1 MAIENHLTK
10 NNHSAP
16 DPSSSSSIGPSSPLQ
31 KKAISAS
38 DTTTPTVP
46 ENAPEHCPGI
56 ESELAGSSTTCNG
69 CENQSIC
76 KSFSTNVNSSQQKQ
90 DDLNDL
96 KKINERFRNVK
107 HKILVLSGK
116 GGVGKSTFTCGLGWA
131 FSGDGDNTAL
141 LDIDITG
148 PSLPM
153 MLGLSPDVHRLHSTS
168 TGWSPLYVSETL
180 SAMSIGFM
188 LPSTDSAVI
197 WRGPK
202 KNGMIKQFLK
212 DVDWCST
219 EDEEEELGREETAKE
234 NGKENREE
242 GIEYMIIDTPPGTTD
257 EHLSIVSYLKQT
269 GITGA
274 IILTTPQEVSIQDVR
289 RIISFCKKTQVKI
302 LGLVENMS
310 GFICPNCN
318 GASEIFLPTTGGAD
332 RLCRDEGLELLGKIP
347 LDPKIGKGSDLG
359 VDWLNSHP
367 DSLATKAYYDIVDK
381 VKLKIQKSSS

>member
-1 MAIENHLTK
+1 MTFEIHPA
-10 NNHSAP
+10 
-16 DPSSSSSIGPSSPLQ
+16 SSEATALI
-31 KKAISAS
+31 KKALSGDDNS
-38 DTTTPTVP
+38 GPTVP

-56 ESELAGSSTTCNG
+56 ESKLAGSASSCAG
-69 CENQSIC
+69 CENQAIC
-76 KSFSTNVNSSQQKQ
+76 QSFSNGVNGEEQKKADL
-90 DDLNDL
+90 DDLI
-96 KKINERFRNVK
+96 KINQRFRNVK

-168 TGWSPLYVSETL
+168 AGWSPLYVSETL
-180 SAMSIGFM
+180 SVMSIGFM

-219 EDEEEELGREETAKE
+219 EEDEEELIRREDTTKE
-234 NGKENREE
+234 QVKEDKEE

-274 IILTTPQEVSIQDVR
+274 IILTTPQEVAIQDVR
-289 RIISFCKKTQVKI
+289 RIISFCKKTNVEI

-318 GASEIFLPTTGGAD
+318 GTSEIFLPTTGGAD
-332 RLCRDEGLELLGKIP
+332 RLCKDEGLELLGKIP
-347 LDPKIGKGSDLG
+347 LDPKIGKGSDQGL
-359 VDWLNSHP
+359 DWLNSHP
-367 DSLATKAYYDIVDK
+367 DSLATKAYYEIVDK
-381 VKLKIQKSSS
+381 LKLKIQQRQPS